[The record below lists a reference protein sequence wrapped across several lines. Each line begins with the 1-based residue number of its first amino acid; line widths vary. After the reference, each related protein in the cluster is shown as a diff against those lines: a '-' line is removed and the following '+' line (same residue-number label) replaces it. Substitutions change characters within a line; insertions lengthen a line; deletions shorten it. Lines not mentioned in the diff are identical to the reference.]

1 MFIGQ
6 KLTSFKGCMRSP
18 DWINFLVHLMYFL
31 GHFSYFSVGL
41 WWAQM
46 KKIYLERHFKILK
59 LLFCS

>member
-31 GHFSYFSVGL
+31 GHFSYFSV
-41 WWAQM
+41 WALVGADE
-46 KKIYLERHFKILK
+46 KIYLERHFKILK